1 MPDEF
6 VETGTTFVM
15 CQRIEYE
22 YVGSDD
28 VLCKFC
34 AENGD
39 VVLESIRSRRFI
51 TKMKLSGWN
60 SRSLGIQGFVLE
72 TWDEDDA
79 YPAEVPIMTRVP
91 DEDVPAMYID
101 ERPL

>member
-1 MPDEF
+1 MPDEY
-6 VETGTTFVM
+6 VETGTAIVM
-15 CQRIEYE
+15 VTRIEYE
-22 YVGSDD
+22 YIDD
-28 VLCKFC
+28 YILCKFC

-39 VVLESIRSRRFI
+39 VIFESTRSRRWI
-51 TKMKLSGWN
+51 TEMKQCGWN

-72 TWDEDDA
+72 TWDSDNA
-79 YPAEVPIMTRVP
+79 YPIEVPVLTRVP